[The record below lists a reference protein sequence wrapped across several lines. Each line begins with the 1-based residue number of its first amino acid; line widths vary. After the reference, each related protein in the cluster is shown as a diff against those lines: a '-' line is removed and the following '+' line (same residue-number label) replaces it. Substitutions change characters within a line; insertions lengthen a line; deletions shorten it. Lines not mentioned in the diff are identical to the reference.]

1 MSKQDPPVLPS
12 NQRQLQVAQAITEAL
27 ADQIGQTIFEMWFEG
42 SDPIVFDGQQ
52 VQVFA
57 PNAFSLSRLQSRF
70 SGDVKEAVHRIAGPE
85 TSIQFSTRTSASA
98 ESLFESVAVD
108 SDDSVETSASPVQG
122 SDLPLEAQEDGFIE
136 EKDPQTYFH
145 FHQPSE
151 ARTPSPKSR
160 PKNAKSARYVKSFW
174 FGDENRLAR
183 AAVEQVIDYPG
194 EFSPLLIYGSTGS
207 GKSHLLE
214 AVVNEFRRRLRR
226 KRCVYLSAEKFT
238 TEFIG
243 SLRGGSGL
251 PMFRRRYR
259 DLDIL
264 AIDDIQFFS
273 SKRATL
279 SEFLQTV
286 DHLARAGKQVVVSAD
301 RPPIELEG
309 IGTDLA
315 ARLTGGLTCPLQYP
329 SFEGRVSIIESIC
342 QQRNFTLP
350 LEVRELI
357 AQHMTRDVRRI
368 IGAINRLFAVSF
380 SLQEK
385 VTMHLAQDVLGDLLA
400 FSSIGASIKGIEQA
414 VCDFCGVKPNEIRSS
429 SRRKRV
435 CTARMLAM
443 YLARRHT
450 GAAFSE
456 IGDHFGNRKHSTA
469 IAADKKVAGWVE
481 SSENISLPNASYPA
495 DEVIRRIESILRV
508 G

>member
-1 MSKQDPPVLPS
+1 MIHESVKFDKPQDVTLSKQDLPLPS

-57 PNAFSLSRLQSRF
+57 PNAFSLSRLQTRF

-85 TSIQFSTRTSASA
+85 TSIHFATSSETISEQRSSDA
-98 ESLFESVAVD
+98 AV
-108 SDDSVETSASPVQG
+108 SGEVQNEDVSG
-122 SDLPLEAQEDGFIE
+122 DGFIP

-145 FHQPSE
+145 FHQPNESKP
-151 ARTPSPKSR
+151 AQKSR
-160 PKNAKSARYVKSFW
+160 PKNAKAARYVKSFW

-183 AAVEQVIDYPG
+183 AAVEQVIDSPG
-194 EFSPLLIYGSTGS
+194 DFSPLLIYGPTGS

-214 AVVNEFRRRLRR
+214 AVVNDFRRRLRR
-226 KRCVYLSAEKFT
+226 KRCVYISAEKFT

-286 DHLARAGKQVVVSAD
+286 DHLARAGKQVIVSSD

-368 IGAINRLFAVSF
+368 LGAINRLYAVSF

-414 VCDFCGVKPNEIRSS
+414 VCDFCGVKSNEIRSA

-435 CTARMLAM
+435 CVARMLAM

-481 SSENISLPNASYPA
+481 TNENIALPNASYPA

>member
-1 MSKQDPPVLPS
+1 MSTQDSSSLTTE
-12 NQRQLQVAQAITEAL
+12 QRQGQVANAIANAL
-27 ADQIGQTIFEMWFEG
+27 ADQIGHTIFDMWFEG
-42 SDPIVFDGQQ
+42 SNPIQFDGER
-52 VQVFA
+52 VHVYA
-57 PNAFSLSRLQSRF
+57 PNAFSLSRLQNKF
-70 SGDVKEAVHRIAGPE
+70 SGDLKEAVHRIAGPE
-85 TSIQFSTRTSASA
+85 TSIKFATRVDAAVSKGNLPDSPQSDHGSSSDSGVSLAP
-98 ESLFESVAVD
+98 ES
-108 SDDSVETSASPVQG
+108 
-122 SDLPLEAQEDGFIE
+122 DGFIPE
-136 EKDPQTYFH
+136 QDPQTYFS
-145 FHQPSE
+145 FHQPE
-151 ARTPSPKSR
+151 DTPPAPKSR
-160 PKNAKSARYVKSFW
+160 TSKAGRYVKSFW

-183 AAVEQVIDYPG
+183 ASVEQVFDHPG
-194 EFSPLLIYGSTGS
+194 DFSPLLIYGPTGS

-214 AVVNEFRRRLRR
+214 AIVNDFRRRLRR
-226 KRCVYLSAEKFT
+226 SRCTFLSAEQFT

-279 SEFLQTV
+279 SEFLQTI
-286 DHLARAGKQVVVSAD
+286 DHLARVGKQVVVSSD

-309 IGTDLA
+309 IGSDIA
-315 ARLTGGLTCPLQYP
+315 ARLTGGLVCPLVYP
-329 SFEGRVSIIESIC
+329 GFDGRISIIENIC
-342 QQRNFTLP
+342 QHRGFALP
-350 LEVRELI
+350 LEVRELL

-368 IGAINRLFAVSF
+368 MGAINRLYAVSM
-380 SLQEK
+380 SLKEK
-385 VTMHLAQDVLGDLLA
+385 VTMHLAQDVLSDLLA
-400 FSSIGASIKGIEQA
+400 FSSVGATINGIEQA
-414 VCDFCGVKPNEIRSS
+414 VCDFCGVKSAEIRSS

-435 CTARMLAM
+435 SVARMLAM
-443 YLARRHT
+443 YLAREHT

-469 IAADKKVAGWVE
+469 IAAKKKVTGWIENCE
-481 SSENISLPNASYPA
+481 SITLPNASYPA

>member
-1 MSKQDPPVLPS
+1 VTLSKQDLPLPTH
-12 NQRQLQVAQAITEAL
+12 QRQVAQAITEAL
-27 ADQIGQTIFEMWFEG
+27 ADQIGQTIFDMWFEG

-52 VQVFA
+52 VQVYA

-70 SGDVKEAVHRIAGPE
+70 SGDVKEAVQRIVGPE
-85 TSIQFSTRTSASA
+85 TSIQFSTRED
-98 ESLFESVAVD
+98 ESGESVLD
-108 SDDSVETSASPVQG
+108 GG
-122 SDLPLEAQEDGFIE
+122 SDQRTVATNSTDEQEDAGFIE

-145 FHQPSE
+145 FHQPTESKP
-151 ARTPSPKSR
+151 APKSR
-160 PKNAKSARYVKSFW
+160 PKSAKPARYVKSFW

-183 AAVEQVIDYPG
+183 AAVEQVIDSPG
-194 EFSPLLIYGSTGS
+194 DFSPLLIYGPTGS

-214 AVVNEFRRRLRR
+214 SVVNDFRRRLRR
-226 KRCVYLSAEKFT
+226 KRCVYISAEKFT
-238 TEFIG
+238 TEFI
-243 SLRGGSGL
+243 SSIRGGSGL

-279 SEFLQTV
+279 GEFLQTV
-286 DHLARAGKQVVVSAD
+286 DHLAREGKQVIVSSD

-342 QQRNFTLP
+342 QQRNFKLP

-368 IGAINRLFAVSF
+368 IGAINRLYAVSF

-385 VTMHLAQDVLGDLLA
+385 VTMCLAQDVLSDLLA
-400 FSSIGASIKGIEQA
+400 FSSVGASIKGIEQA
-414 VCDFCGVKPNEIRSS
+414 VCEFCGVKSNEIRSA

-469 IAADKKVAGWVE
+469 IAAEKKVAGWIEASE
-481 SSENISLPNASYPA
+481 SIALPNASYPA

>member
-1 MSKQDPPVLPS
+1 MTLSKQDSTPLPT
-12 NQRQLQVAQAITEAL
+12 RQAQIAQAITVAL
-27 ADQIGQTIFEMWFEG
+27 ADQIGQTIFDMWFEG
-42 SDPIVFDGQQ
+42 SDPIMFDGEQ

-70 SGDVKEAVHRIAGPE
+70 SGDVREAVHRIAGPE
-85 TSIQFSTRTSASA
+85 TSIQFSTRDV
-98 ESLFESVAVD
+98 EEAVED
-108 SDDSVETSASPVQG
+108 IQQPETALSDIDPDAG
-122 SDLPLEAQEDGFIE
+122 EADGFIE
-136 EKDPQTYFH
+136 DKDPQTYFH
-145 FHQPSE
+145 FHQPE
-151 ARTPSPKSR
+151 IRPAAPKARATKS
-160 PKNAKSARYVKSFW
+160 KARFVKSFW

-183 AAVEQVIDYPG
+183 AAVEQVLDCPG
-194 EFSPLLIYGSTGS
+194 EFSPLLIYGPTGS

-214 AVVNEFRRRLRR
+214 SIVNEFRRRLRR
-226 KRCVYLSAEKFT
+226 KRCVYLSSEKFT
-238 TEFIG
+238 TEFIS

-279 SEFLQTV
+279 GEFLQTV
-286 DHLARAGKQVVVSAD
+286 DQLARAGKQVVVAAD

-329 SFEGRVSIIESIC
+329 GFEGRVSIIENVC
-342 QQRNFTLP
+342 QQRGFVLP

-368 IGAINRLFAVSF
+368 LGAINRLYAVSV
-380 SLQEK
+380 SLKEK
-385 VTMHLAQDVLGDLLA
+385 VTMHLAQEVLSDLLA

-414 VCDFCGVKPNEIRSS
+414 VCDFCGVKSTEIRSS

-435 CTARMLAM
+435 CVARMLAM
-443 YLARRHT
+443 YLARQHT

-469 IAADKKVAGWVE
+469 IAAEKKVAGWIE
-481 SSENISLPNASYPA
+481 NSENISLPNASYPA

>member
-1 MSKQDPPVLPS
+1 MNLSKQAPITTPS
-12 NQRQLQVAQAITEAL
+12 NRESQIAQAITTAL
-27 ADQIGQTIFEMWFEG
+27 ADQIGRTIFDMWFEG
-42 SDPIVFDGQQ
+42 SNSIVFDGQQ

-70 SGDVKEAVHRIAGPE
+70 SGDVREAVHRIAGPE
-85 TSIQFSTRTSASA
+85 TSIQYATR
-98 ESLFESVAVD
+98 ESEERFP
-108 SDDSVETSASPVQG
+108 SVEKTVATETESSAG
-122 SDLPLEAQEDGFIE
+122 SSLAGDGFIE
-136 EKDPQTYFH
+136 ETDPQTYFN
-145 FHQPSE
+145 FHQPE
-151 ARTPSPKSR
+151 SR
-160 PKNAKSARYVKSFW
+160 PAAPASRKTKSKSPFIKSFW

-183 AAVEQVIDYPG
+183 AAVEQVMDFPG
-194 EFSPLLIYGSTGS
+194 EFSPLLIYGPTGS

-214 AVVNEFRRRLRR
+214 AIVNEYRRRLRR
-226 KRCVYLSAEKFT
+226 KRCAYLSSEKFT
-238 TEFIG
+238 TEFIS

-251 PMFRRRYR
+251 PLFRRRYR
-259 DLDIL
+259 DLDII

-279 SEFLQTV
+279 GEFLQTV
-286 DHLARAGKQVVVSAD
+286 DHLARAGKQVVVAAD

-329 SFEGRVSIIESIC
+329 GFDGRVSIIERVC
-342 QQRNFTLP
+342 QQRGLVLP

-368 IGAINRLFAVSF
+368 LGAINRLYAVSM
-380 SLQEK
+380 SLREK
-385 VTMHLAQDVLGDLLA
+385 VTMQMAQEVLGDLLA
-400 FSSIGASIKGIEQA
+400 FSAIGASIKGIEQA
-414 VCDFCGVKPNEIRSS
+414 VCDFCGVKSNEIRSS
-429 SRRKRV
+429 SRRKKV
-435 CTARMLAM
+435 CVARMLAM

-469 IAADKKVAGWVE
+469 IAAEKKVAGWI
-481 SSENISLPNASYPA
+481 ENSDHISLPNASYPA
-495 DEVIRRIESILRV
+495 DEVVRRIESILRV

>member
-1 MSKQDPPVLPS
+1 MIDSP
-12 NQRQLQVAQAITEAL
+12 
-27 ADQIGQTIFEMWFEG
+27 
-42 SDPIVFDGQQ
+42 
-52 VQVFA
+52 
-57 PNAFSLSRLQSRF
+57 
-70 SGDVKEAVHRIAGPE
+70 GD
-85 TSIQFSTRTSASA
+85 
-98 ESLFESVAVD
+98 
-108 SDDSVETSASPVQG
+108 
-122 SDLPLEAQEDGFIE
+122 
-136 EKDPQTYFH
+136 
-145 FHQPSE
+145 
-151 ARTPSPKSR
+151 
-160 PKNAKSARYVKSFW
+160 
-174 FGDENRLAR
+174 
-183 AAVEQVIDYPG
+183 
-194 EFSPLLIYGSTGS
+194 FSPLLIYGPTGS

-214 AVVNEFRRRLRR
+214 AVVNDFRRRLRR

-238 TEFIG
+238 TEFI
-243 SLRGGSGL
+243 SSVRGGSGL

-286 DHLARAGKQVVVSAD
+286 DHLARAGKQVIVSSD

-342 QQRNFTLP
+342 QQRNFAMP

-368 IGAINRLFAVSF
+368 LGAINRLFAVSV

-385 VTMHLAQDVLGDLLA
+385 VTMHLAQDVLSDLLA
-400 FSSIGASIKGIEQA
+400 FSSVGASIKGIEQA
-414 VCDFCGVKPNEIRSS
+414 VCEFCGVKSIEIRSS

-435 CTARMLAM
+435 CVARMLAM

-469 IAADKKVAGWVE
+469 IAAEKKVAGWVE
-481 SSENISLPNASYPA
+481 ASENIALPNASYPA

>member
-1 MSKQDPPVLPS
+1 MSKQDLLPT
-12 NQRQLQVAQAITEAL
+12 NQRQVQIAHAITEAL
-27 ADQIGQTIFEMWFEG
+27 AEQIGQTIFDMWFES
-42 SDPIVFDGQQ
+42 SDSIVFDGQQ

-85 TSIQFSTRTSASA
+85 TSIQYSTR
-98 ESLFESVAVD
+98 ESEQHESVLD
-108 SDDSVETSASPVQG
+108 SDANQEVSANSDSGDEQP
-122 SDLPLEAQEDGFIE
+122 EGFIP
-136 EKDPQTYFH
+136 EKDPQTYFS
-145 FHQPSE
+145 FHQPAQS
-151 ARTPSPKSR
+151 TPAPKPR
-160 PKNAKSARYVKSFW
+160 RKNNAAKPARYVKSFW

-183 AAVEQVIDYPG
+183 AAVEQVIDSPG
-194 EFSPLLIYGSTGS
+194 DFSPLLIYGPTGS

-214 AVVNEFRRRLRR
+214 SVVNDFRRRLRR
-226 KRCVYLSAEKFT
+226 KRCVYISAEKFT
-238 TEFIG
+238 TEFI
-243 SLRGGSGL
+243 SSIRGGSGL

-279 SEFLQTV
+279 GEFLQTV
-286 DHLARAGKQVVVSAD
+286 DHLAREGKQVVVSSD

-329 SFEGRVSIIESIC
+329 SFEGRVSIIESVC
-342 QQRNFTLP
+342 QQRNFTLQ

-368 IGAINRLFAVSF
+368 LGAINRLYAVSF

-385 VTMHLAQDVLGDLLA
+385 VTMSLAQEVLSDLLA
-400 FSSIGASIKGIEQA
+400 FSSVGASIKGIEQA

-469 IAADKKVAGWVE
+469 IAAEKKVAGWVE
-481 SSENISLPNASYPA
+481 TSENIALPNANYPA

>member
-1 MSKQDPPVLPS
+1 MSKPDLPLPS

-52 VQVFA
+52 VQVYA
-57 PNAFSLSRLQSRF
+57 PNAFSLSRLQTRF

-85 TSIQFSTRTSASA
+85 TSIHFATRSESISDQPSDAAVSGEVQNEDTS
-98 ESLFESVAVD
+98 D
-108 SDDSVETSASPVQG
+108 
-122 SDLPLEAQEDGFIE
+122 DGFIE

-145 FHQPSE
+145 FHQPNESKP
-151 ARTPSPKSR
+151 APKSR
-160 PKNAKSARYVKSFW
+160 PKSAKAARYVKSFW

-183 AAVEQVIDYPG
+183 AAVEQVIDSPG
-194 EFSPLLIYGSTGS
+194 DFSPLLIYGPTGS

-214 AVVNEFRRRLRR
+214 AVVNDFRRRLRR
-226 KRCVYLSAEKFT
+226 KRCVYISAEKFT

-279 SEFLQTV
+279 GEFLQTV
-286 DHLARAGKQVVVSAD
+286 DHLARAGKQVIVSSD

-368 IGAINRLFAVSF
+368 LGAINRLYAVSH

-414 VCDFCGVKPNEIRSS
+414 VCDFCGVKSNEIRSA

-435 CTARMLAM
+435 CVARMLAM

-481 SSENISLPNASYPA
+481 TSENIALPNASYPA
-495 DEVIRRIESILRV
+495 DEVIRRIESILRI

>member
-1 MSKQDPPVLPS
+1 M
-12 NQRQLQVAQAITEAL
+12 
-27 ADQIGQTIFEMWFEG
+27 
-42 SDPIVFDGQQ
+42 
-52 VQVFA
+52 
-57 PNAFSLSRLQSRF
+57 
-70 SGDVKEAVHRIAGPE
+70 
-85 TSIQFSTRTSASA
+85 
-98 ESLFESVAVD
+98 
-108 SDDSVETSASPVQG
+108 
-122 SDLPLEAQEDGFIE
+122 
-136 EKDPQTYFH
+136 
-145 FHQPSE
+145 
-151 ARTPSPKSR
+151 
-160 PKNAKSARYVKSFW
+160 
-174 FGDENRLAR
+174 AR
-183 AAVEQVIDYPG
+183 ASVEQVFDHPG
-194 EFSPLLIYGSTGS
+194 EFSPLLIYGPTGS

-214 AVVNEFRRRLRR
+214 AIVNDFRRRLRR
-226 KRCVYLSAEKFT
+226 SRCMYLSAEQFT

-279 SEFLQTV
+279 NEFLQTV

-309 IGTDLA
+309 IGNDLA

-329 SFEGRVSIIESIC
+329 SFEGRVSIIENIC
-342 QQRNFTLP
+342 QQRGFAIP
-350 LEVRELI
+350 MDVRELI

-368 IGAINRLFAVSF
+368 LGAINRLYAVSV

-385 VTMHLAQDVLGDLLA
+385 VTMNLAQDVLSDLLA
-400 FSSIGASIKGIEQA
+400 FSSIGATINGIEQA
-414 VCDFCGVKPNEIRSS
+414 VCDFCGVKSNEIRSS

-435 CTARMLAM
+435 SVARMLAM
-443 YLARRHT
+443 YLARQHT

-469 IAADKKVAGWVE
+469 IAAERKVAGWIE
-481 SSENISLPNASYPA
+481 SSESIALPNASYPA

>member
-1 MSKQDPPVLPS
+1 MSKQEPISSLPPKT
-12 NQRQLQVAQAITEAL
+12 QIADAISTAL
-27 ADQIGQTIFEMWFEG
+27 ADQIGHTIFEMWFEG
-42 SDPIVFDGQQ
+42 NHPIVFDGEQ

-70 SGDVKEAVHRIAGPE
+70 SGDVREAVQRIAGPE
-85 TSIQFSTRTSASA
+85 TSIRYATRESVDVVADDVSTKAASA
-98 ESLFESVAVD
+98 TDQDQSTST
-108 SDDSVETSASPVQG
+108 DD
-122 SDLPLEAQEDGFIE
+122 DGFIE
-136 EKDPQTYFH
+136 QNDPQTYFH
-145 FHQPSE
+145 FHQPSTE
-151 ARTPSPKSR
+151 PSTPKVRKSIPKA
-160 PKNAKSARYVKSFW
+160 NFLKSFW

-183 AAVEQVIDYPG
+183 AAVEQVLDFPG
-194 EFSPLLIYGSTGS
+194 EFSPLLIYGPTGS

-214 AVVNEFRRRLRR
+214 AVVNEYRRRLRR
-226 KRCVYLSAEKFT
+226 KRCAYLSSEKFT
-238 TEFIG
+238 TEFIA

-251 PMFRRRYR
+251 PLFRRRYR

-279 SEFLQTV
+279 NEFLQTV
-286 DHLARAGKQVVVSAD
+286 DHLARAGKQVIVAAD

-329 SFEGRVSIIESIC
+329 SFDGRVSIVERIC
-342 QQRNFTLP
+342 QQRGFVLP
-350 LEVRELI
+350 LDVRELI

-368 IGAINRLFAVSF
+368 LGAINRLYAVSV
-380 SLQEK
+380 SLNEK
-385 VTMHLAQDVLGDLLA
+385 VTMHLAQEVLGDLLA
-400 FSSIGASIKGIEQA
+400 FSSIGASIRGIEQA
-414 VCDFCGVKPNEIRSS
+414 VCDFCGVKSNEIRSS
-429 SRRKRV
+429 SRRKKV
-435 CTARMLAM
+435 CVARMLAM
-443 YLARRHT
+443 YLARQHT

-469 IAADKKVAGWVE
+469 IAAEKKVAGWIE
-481 SSENISLPNASYPA
+481 NSEHIALPNASYPA
-495 DEVIRRIESILRV
+495 DEVVRRIESILRV

>member
-1 MSKQDPPVLPS
+1 MSKQDLPLPTH
-12 NQRQLQVAQAITEAL
+12 QRQVQVAQAITEAL
-27 ADQIGQTIFEMWFEG
+27 ASQIGQTIFDMWFEG

-85 TSIQFSTRTSASA
+85 TSILFSTRDNTPG
-98 ESLFESVAVD
+98 ESLL
-108 SDDSVETSASPVQG
+108 DSVSERTAAS
-122 SDLPLEAQEDGFIE
+122 SDSTDKQEDGRQIGQDGFITE
-136 EKDPQTYFH
+136 TDPQTYFH
-145 FHQPSE
+145 FHQPTE
-151 ARTPSPKSR
+151 PKPAAKSR
-160 PKNAKSARYVKSFW
+160 SKNAKPARYVKSFW

-183 AAVEQVIDYPG
+183 AAVEQVIDSPG
-194 EFSPLLIYGSTGS
+194 DFSPLLIYGPTGS

-214 AVVNEFRRRLRR
+214 SVVNDFRRRLRR
-226 KRCVYLSAEKFT
+226 KRCVYISAEKFT
-238 TEFIG
+238 TEFI
-243 SLRGGSGL
+243 SSVRGGSGL

-279 SEFLQTV
+279 GEFLQTV
-286 DHLARAGKQVVVSAD
+286 DHLAREGKQVIVSSD
-301 RPPIELEG
+301 CPPIELEG

-329 SFEGRVSIIESIC
+329 SFEGRVSIIENVC

-368 IGAINRLFAVSF
+368 IGAINRLYAVSF

-385 VTMHLAQDVLGDLLA
+385 VTMCLAQDVLSDLLA
-400 FSSIGASIKGIEQA
+400 FSSVGASIKGIEQA
-414 VCDFCGVKPNEIRSS
+414 VCDFCGVKSNEIRSA

-469 IAADKKVAGWVE
+469 IAAEKKVAGWVKD
-481 SSENISLPNASYPA
+481 SENIALPNANYPA

>member
-1 MSKQDPPVLPS
+1 LSKQAPISTPTTPS
-12 NQRQLQVAQAITEAL
+12 REAQVAKAITTAL
-27 ADQIGQTIFEMWFEG
+27 EDQIGRTIFDMWFEG
-42 SDPIVFDGQQ
+42 SDSIVFDGQQ

-85 TSIQFSTRTSASA
+85 TSIHYATRVSEERLPAATDV
-98 ESLFESVAVD
+98 VAP
-108 SDDSVETSASPVQG
+108 SENAADSVPDG
-122 SDLPLEAQEDGFIE
+122 DGFIE
-136 EKDPQTYFH
+136 ETDPQTYFH
-145 FHQPSE
+145 FHQPE
-151 ARTPSPKSR
+151 SR
-160 PKNAKSARYVKSFW
+160 PAAPASRKTKSKAPFIKSFW

-183 AAVEQVIDYPG
+183 AAVEQVMDFPG
-194 EFSPLLIYGSTGS
+194 EFSPLLIYGPTGS

-214 AVVNEFRRRLRR
+214 AIVNEYRRRLRR
-226 KRCVYLSAEKFT
+226 KRCAYLSSEKFT
-238 TEFIG
+238 TEFIS

-251 PMFRRRYR
+251 PLFRRRYR

-279 SEFLQTV
+279 GEFLQTV
-286 DHLARAGKQVVVSAD
+286 DHLARAGKQVIVAAD

-329 SFEGRVSIIESIC
+329 GFDGRVSIIETIC
-342 QQRNFTLP
+342 KQRGLILP

-368 IGAINRLFAVSF
+368 LGAINRLYAVSV
-380 SLQEK
+380 SLKEK
-385 VTMHLAQDVLGDLLA
+385 VTMQMAQEVLGDLLA
-400 FSSIGASIKGIEQA
+400 FSAIGASIKGIEQA
-414 VCDFCGVKPNEIRSS
+414 VCDFCGVKSNEIRSA
-429 SRRKRV
+429 SRRKKV
-435 CTARMLAM
+435 CVARMLAM

-469 IAADKKVAGWVE
+469 IAAEKKVAGWI
-481 SSENISLPNASYPA
+481 ENSDHISLPNASYPA
-495 DEVIRRIESILRV
+495 DSCGLSNPAQTFSCLLKT
-508 G
+508 

>member
-1 MSKQDPPVLPS
+1 MELMRSRSIKFDKPQDVTLSIKDSSPLPT
-12 NQRQLQVAQAITEAL
+12 NERQAQVAKAIAETL
-27 ADQIGQTIFEMWFEG
+27 ADQIGPTIFEMWFEG
-42 SDPIVFDGQQ
+42 SDPIAFDGER
-52 VQVFA
+52 VHVFA
-57 PNAFSLSRLQSRF
+57 SNAFSLGRLQTRF
-70 SGDVKEAVHRIAGPE
+70 SGDVKEAVQRIAGPE
-85 TSIQFSTRTSASA
+85 IGIQFTTRAQPGIDVSADA
-98 ESLFESVAVD
+98 D
-108 SDDSVETSASPVQG
+108 PHQET
-122 SDLPLEAQEDGFIE
+122 ETGFIE
-136 EKDPQTYFH
+136 EKDPQTFFA
-145 FHQPSE
+145 FHQPE
-151 ARTPSPKSR
+151 DETLRSPRSRSKSS
-160 PKNAKSARYVKSFW
+160 KSARYVKSFW

-183 AAVEQVIDYPG
+183 ASVEQVFDHPG
-194 EFSPLLIYGSTGS
+194 EFSPLLIYGPTGS

-214 AVVNEFRRRLRR
+214 AIVNDFRRRLRR
-226 KRCVYLSAEKFT
+226 SRCVYLSAEQFT

-279 SEFLQTV
+279 NEFLQTV

-309 IGTDLA
+309 IGNDLA

-329 SFEGRVSIIESIC
+329 SFEGRVSIIENIC
-342 QQRNFTLP
+342 QQRGFALP
-350 LEVRELI
+350 MDVRELI

-368 IGAINRLFAVSF
+368 LGAINRLFAVSV

-385 VTMHLAQDVLGDLLA
+385 VTMNLAQDVLSDLLA
-400 FSSIGASIKGIEQA
+400 FSSIGATINGIEQA
-414 VCDFCGVKPNEIRSS
+414 VCDFCGVKSNEIRSS

-435 CTARMLAM
+435 SVARMLAM
-443 YLARRHT
+443 YLARQHT

-469 IAADKKVAGWVE
+469 IAAERKVAGWIE
-481 SSENISLPNASYPA
+481 SSENIALPNASYPA